1 MLHAHFSNRFERLL
15 DALLDRMNSPGGSP
29 FDREQIVVPSVAVH
43 RRIELSAA
51 DRFGVCANVEFSY
64 LAEWLWRQIGRFVP
78 IAPVSP
84 FKTPVLTWRVFQLL
98 DDNKLV
104 ADHPRL
110 ASYLKSADATMRY
123 DLATRIAALF
133 DQYLTYR
140 TDWLMAWQDRRH
152 VMTVDVADEQRQS
165 EQDERWQ
172 AAFWRRIAADIGTG
186 RQHPSVAFF
195 DAMAAIGRESK
206 RASERDQTAPDG
218 RSQTAPGGRS
228 QTAPGGRSQS
238 APGGERHAADEG
250 DTRATNI
257 RAKLPATA
265 HVFCLP
271 ATPPLYLNILRELGR
286 WIDVHLYVLNP
297 SREYWFEIVD
307 PKRLS
312 YLKITAAAQHHEVG
326 NRLLASWG
334 KQTRAHVDLLFDGGI
349 DDDGVGGADIDDDFV
364 PSGNNSL
371 LGRVQDAI
379 LDLIDPAPGSLDVDA
394 SDRSIEVHVCHSL
407 TRQLEVLHDQ
417 LLAILAGPNPPRPS
431 EIVVLTPNLEDAAP
445 LIEAVFGTAPRPR
458 QIPFAITGRP
468 SSSQN
473 AAARA
478 LLAILAVATS
488 RFHASAVF
496 DLLQQPIVA
505 RRFAI
510 DTDDRDTI
518 HRWIRQSGI
527 RWGLD
532 AGQRTALELPG
543 VLHHTFDDGLDRLF
557 MGYALPSAI
566 ALPLNGRLPAGGA
579 EGSGA
584 LALGSFENF
593 IDQLE
598 WLRIQL
604 SRPRSADDWRK
615 VLDGVIETF
624 LQPIDDEVDDVREA
638 ANTIR
643 ELHQNMM
650 LGGTRDS
657 GGGGGVIAFEVV
669 LAALREALDEAA
681 RGGVPT
687 GAVTFSSM
695 ASLRN
700 LPFRHV
706 CVIGLDDGVFPSAAR
721 PDEFD
726 LMAVAPRRGDR
737 QRRSD
742 ERNLFLDV
750 VLAAREKLYLSYTG
764 RSVRDN
770 APLPPSVVVA
780 ELIDYLAT
788 ASAVA
793 PVTPSSIDVARKRL
807 IVEHPLQPFSPSYFD
822 PATDVRR
829 RSFNDEYRAAL
840 SARFEASDRDAEA
853 DGVTGTLSVPGS
865 SNPGF
870 APSPEDEEIAADTQA
885 AFFPAALPDAGT
897 EFRAVTLQ
905 QLERFFRNPS
915 AYLLKERLGVDLPE
929 TEQVLADDEPFVAGW
944 LDRTALAKRLLPR
957 LLDGDGAVNNADSVD
972 GADGDDNVDIAALA
986 HAGVEYPQG
995 RLGDVEL
1002 RTELTRLEEFAAR
1015 VRKDTK
1021 EDCLT
1026 PISETLTF
1034 DIEGEAWTLTGGFS
1048 DLRPS
1053 GLIRNHYDDVR
1064 PYEYLSGWLAHLFLN
1079 AIAPDGVTPRTRWH
1093 SRDGDYVLKP
1103 SPDARERLLDLM
1115 RLYRK
1120 GLHKPLH
1127 FYPKSS
1133 WTLVTENFKEAY
1145 GKWRTMPYL
1154 PFPGEDRRS
1163 PAYPIAL
1170 RGVADPLD
1178 GEFIESSGLVF
1189 NPLLLVIEDLRL
1201 Q

>member
-1 MLHAHFSNRFERLL
+1 MLHAHFSNRFEQLL
-15 DALLDRMNSPGGSP
+15 EALLDRMDSPGGSP
-29 FDREQIVVPSVAVH
+29 FDREQIIVPSAAVH

-64 LAEWLWRQIGRFVP
+64 LAEWLWRQIGLFVP

-98 DDNKLV
+98 DDSKLV
-104 ADHPRL
+104 QDHPRL

-123 DLATRIAALF
+123 ELATRIAALF

-152 VMTVDVADEQRQS
+152 VMTVDAADEQHQS

-172 AAFWRRIAADIGTG
+172 AALWRRIAADIGTG

-195 DAMAAIGRESK
+195 DTVAANGRESE
-206 RASERDQTAPDG
+206 RASGRESERASGRDQTA
-218 RSQTAPGGRS
+218 QGGRS
-228 QTAPGGRSQS
+228 QTAPGGERS
-238 APGGERHAADEG
+238 AADEG
-250 DTRATNI
+250 EARATDI

-286 WIDVHLYVLNP
+286 SINVHLYVLNP

-312 YLKITAAAQHHEVG
+312 YLKIAAAAQHHEVG

-349 DDDGVGGADIDDDFV
+349 DDDGGGAGGADIDDDFV
-364 PSGNNSL
+364 ASDNTSL

-379 LDLIDPAPGSLDVDA
+379 LDLIDPAPGSIAIDA

-417 LLAILAGPNPPRPS
+417 LLAVLAGPNPPRPS
-431 EIVVLTPNLEDAAP
+431 DIVVLTPNLEDAAP

-458 QIPFAITGRP
+458 QIPFTITGRP
-468 SSSQN
+468 SSTQN

-510 DTDDRDTI
+510 DADDRDTI

-543 VLHHTFDDGLDRLF
+543 VVHHTFDDGLDRLF

-584 LALGSFENF
+584 LALGSFESF

-598 WLRIQL
+598 RLRNLL
-604 SRPRSADDWRK
+604 SQPRSADDWRQ

-643 ELHQNMM
+643 ELHHNMM
-650 LGGTRDS
+650 LGGS
-657 GGGGGVIAFEVV
+657 GGAIASEVV
-669 LAALREALDEAA
+669 LAALREALDDAA

-700 LPFRHV
+700 LPFKHV
-706 CVIGLDDGVFPSAAR
+706 CAIGLDDGVFPSAAR

-780 ELIDYLAT
+780 ELIDYLAM
-788 ASAVA
+788 ASAA
-793 PVTPSSIDVARKRL
+793 TPVTPASIDAARKQL
-807 IVEHPLQPFSPSYFD
+807 VVEHPLQPFSPSYFD

-840 SARFEASDRDAEA
+840 SARFETSGRDAEA
-853 DGVTGTLSVPGS
+853 ADVTGTLSVPGS

-870 APSPEDEEIAADTQA
+870 TPSPEDEEIAADAQG
-885 AFFPAALPDAGT
+885 AFFPSPLPDAGP

-929 TEQVLADDEPFVAGW
+929 TEQALADDEPFVAGW
-944 LDRTALAKRLLPR
+944 PDRTALAKRLLPR
-957 LLDGDGAVNNADSVD
+957 LLDRDAGIGGADSVD
-972 GADGDDNVDIAALA
+972 GVDSNDSVDIAELA

-1015 VRKDTK
+1015 VRNDTH
-1021 EDCLT
+1021 EECLT
-1026 PISETLTF
+1026 PISETLEF
-1034 DIEGEAWTLTGGFS
+1034 DIDGEAWTLAGGFS

-1079 AIAPDGVTPRTRWH
+1079 AIAPDGVAPRTRWH
-1093 SRDGDYVLKP
+1093 SRDGDYLLKP

-1115 RLYRK
+1115 TLYRK

-1145 GKWRTMPYL
+1145 DKWRTTPYR
-1154 PFPGEDRRS
+1154 PFPAEDRRS

-1178 GEFIESSGLVF
+1178 EDFIRSSTLVF
-1189 NPLLLVIEDLRL
+1189 RPLLDVIEDPRL
-1201 Q
+1201 K